1 MSAAKIVIVVAAAR
15 NGVIGRDG
23 DMPWRLPTDLKH
35 FKALTL
41 GRPVVM
47 GRKTWQSIGRPLPGR
62 PNIVITRDTGF
73 VAEGAARVG
82 SLEEGLRLARDL
94 AAERGVDEVC
104 VIGGGQVYREAMAS
118 VDIIH
123 LTVVD
128 ADLDG
133 DTMFPAIDPS
143 VFDRVSAVS
152 APRAEKDSH
161 AVTFTTWRRRTGA
174 SEPGHD
180 GLLEL

>member
-1 MSAAKIVIVVAAAR
+1 MTAAKIVIVVAAAR

-62 PNIVITRDTGF
+62 PNIVITRDETFAPDG
-73 VAEGAARVG
+73 AERVR
-82 SLEEGLRLARDL
+82 SLEDGLKLAGEK
-94 AAERGVDEVC
+94 AASLGVDEVC
-104 VIGGGQVYREAMAS
+104 IIGGGQVYRDAMSFA
-118 VDIIH
+118 DIIH
-123 LTVVD
+123 MTVVE

-133 DTMFPAIDPS
+133 DTVFPEIDAS
-143 VFDRVSAVS
+143 IFQKISEVSP
-152 APRAEKDSH
+152 PRGEKDSH
-161 AVTFTTWRRRTGA
+161 GVVFTTWQRRIGIAMGTRIG
-174 SEPGHD
+174 S
-180 GLLEL
+180 LEL